1 MSYFVP
7 ADVPSQRARQFRKNY
22 GSITHETE
30 NLFLFAADQKIEHL
44 NQDFFGE
51 GISPEAATPEHLFA
65 IADNSEIGA
74 FATQLGLIARY
85 GARYPKINYIVKLN
99 SKTNAL
105 STEHNDPVSEQLWT
119 VYDAMRFKQDSGLN
133 ICGVGYTIYL
143 GSEYESVMIQ
153 EAAQIINNA
162 HQEGLVAILWIY
174 PRGKSISGY
183 TPELLAGS
191 AGVANALGADFV
203 KLHLPRHA
211 DCNDLIPAVKAGGNT
226 KIIISGG
233 EKVDEDVFL
242 KDLEGQ
248 LEKGTYG
255 TAVGRNLFQRPI
267 NSAAAFAEKISKIIY
282 KLPA

>member
-1 MSYFVP
+1 MQYFIP
-7 ADVPSQRARQFRKNY
+7 ADVPSQCSRQFRKNY
-22 GSITHETE
+22 EAITHKTE
-30 NLFLFAADQKIEHL
+30 NLFLFAADQKLEHL

-65 IADNSEIGA
+65 IANNSDIGA

-85 GARYPKINYIVKLN
+85 GKQYPKINYLVKLN

-105 STEHNDPVSEQLWT
+105 KSELHDPISEQLWT
-119 VYDAMRFKQDSGLN
+119 VYDSVRFKQDSGLN

-162 HQEGLVAILWIY
+162 HQEGLVTILWIY

-183 TPELLAGS
+183 SPELLAGS

-211 DCNDLIPAVKAGGNT
+211 DFNDLIPAVKAGGNT
-226 KIIISGG
+226 KIIVSGG
-233 EKVDEDVFL
+233 EKVDEDIFL
-242 KDLEGQ
+242 KDLEAQ
-248 LEKGTYG
+248 LSKGTYG
-255 TAVGRNLFQRPI
+255 TAVGRNLFQRPSK
-267 NSAAAFAEKISKIIY
+267 NAADFAEKISKIIY